1 MDVSKLKNNI
11 RLDPYPFMIRMDKN
25 GMAAFLQASQSAD
38 IDIEELDKAALLQA
52 IKKTGIKNI
61 QIKDFNQ
68 VLEQV
73 IGGELVC
80 IAKAIAPV
88 HGEHGYIKCNFVER
102 IAEEIWKDDD
112 SAQVDFRKRN
122 EINNVEPDQL
132 LATLIDP
139 TKPRNGMSILGR
151 PIIAKKG
158 RLARLIPGA
167 NVRVS
172 DDKKQVFA
180 QIDGCVKRVRSRIS
194 VDKVKNIRGNVDF
207 RSGNIEF
214 KGDVVVE
221 GDVKE
226 TFDIVAEG
234 SIRIGGTVDRAA
246 LKAGGDIIIE
256 GGLYGKDDIKVEA
269 DGDVSVGFAENANI
283 HAGGNVY
290 VKSALINCETVS
302 EQKIFLKATGKA
314 LIGGRTVTYHGLE
327 ANSLGN
333 PRLPTKTIIEFGLR
347 PELSQKVRG
356 LQLEFR
362 RCDED
367 RQKEIKAELE
377 SIAEEYE
384 MQSRAK
390 VIARHITYPGVSFVC
405 DKATFE
411 VHNEISRMMFYK
423 HPEKSEIITRGFG
436 PKKKN

>member
-1 MDVSKLKNNI
+1 MDVSQLKNKI
-11 RLDPYPFMIRMDKN
+11 RLDPYPFMILMDKH
-25 GMAAFLQASQSAD
+25 GKAAFLQARQGVD
-38 IDIEELDKAALLQA
+38 IKIEELDKATILEA
-52 IKKTGIKNI
+52 IKKTGLKNI
-61 QIKDFNQ
+61 QIKDFSQ
-68 VLEQV
+68 VLEKV
-73 IGGELVC
+73 IDGEPVC
-80 IAKAIAPV
+80 IAKAIEPV
-88 HGEHGYIKCNFVER
+88 HGQHGYIKCNFIER
-102 IAEEIWKDDD
+102 VAEEMWKDDN

-139 TKPRNGMSILGR
+139 TKPRNGMNILGR

-158 RLARLIPGA
+158 RKARLTPGS

-172 DDKKQVFA
+172 EDNKQVFA
-180 QIDGCVKRVRSRIS
+180 LIDGCVKRVRSRIS
-194 VDKVKNIRGNVDF
+194 VDKVKHIRGDVDF
-207 RSGNIEF
+207 RSGSIEF

-256 GGLYGKDDIKVEA
+256 GGLYGKDNIMVEA

-283 HAGGNVY
+283 HSGGNVY

-302 EQKIFLKATGKA
+302 EQKVYLKATGKA
-314 LIGGRTVTYHGLE
+314 LIGGRTVAYHGLE

-362 RCDED
+362 RCDEE
-367 RQKEIKAELE
+367 RQKEIKSELE

-390 VIARHITYPGVSFVC
+390 VIARHITYPGVIFLC
-405 DKATFE
+405 DKDTFE
-411 VHNEISRMMFYK
+411 VRNEISRMMFYK

-436 PKKKN
+436 PRK